1 MKVKLTCGTMPKL
14 SDVLVRR
21 GQTLVEFMKQLKL
34 TRESLIQYCI
44 DNNLVC
50 PALPEVKPEAP
61 KVVKPVVAKVQE
73 VVEKPA
79 VVVTKKPKV
88 VLPVVQDV
96 EKKLIAV
103 G

>member
-1 MKVKLTCGTMPKL
+1 M
-14 SDVLVRR
+14 
-21 GQTLVEFMKQLKL
+21 EFMKQLKL
-34 TRESLIQYCI
+34 TRESHIQYCI
-44 DNNLVC
+44 DNTLGC
-50 PALPEVKPEAP
+50 PALPEVKQEAP
-61 KVVKPVVAKVQE
+61 KAVKPVVVKVQE
-73 VVEKPA
+73 VVDKPA